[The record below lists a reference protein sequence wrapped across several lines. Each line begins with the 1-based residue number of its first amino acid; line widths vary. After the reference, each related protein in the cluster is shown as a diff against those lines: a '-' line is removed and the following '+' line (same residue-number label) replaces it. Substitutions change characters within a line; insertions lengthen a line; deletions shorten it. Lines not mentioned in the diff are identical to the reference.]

1 MMTCRPL
8 HVLSAVV
15 TAAVLSATT
24 WAVGTGA
31 PALRAAR
38 AQEADTASSLRTPWG
53 EPDFQGIWS
62 VELLVPLE
70 RPEGVTTPFYTEE
83 QQAEL
88 DRQRAEMSV
97 FGNHVRAE
105 RGTEADVAGAYN
117 AVFTSQRPTGRRTG
131 MVIDPPDGRVP
142 PMTPEAL
149 ARQAEIREYEL
160 ALMQNTIV
168 CRDGLPG
175 CGGGEYGPPSPRRE
189 EPPPY
194 YSVSNLNRADG
205 PEDRGLGERCMSGN
219 LPTLRGGFT
228 GIHIRVVQ
236 SPGKVSIFYDVG
248 QGQGFQRVIP
258 VTDAPHLPPDVRQWW
273 GDSRGRSGHP
283 GHRTYASGG
292 AIRGRWEGD
301 TLVVDVT
308 NFSEKRDFRGS
319 RGNLHL
325 IERWRRT
332 GPDSMEL
339 VTTVEDPTVWTRPW
353 TVIQDF
359 ARQPDGPNRIYYEPR
374 CHEGNYG
381 LPGLL
386 IGARAE
392 ERAHEEGR
400 GPHPATRCIANCAS
414 PEGRD
419 PLALR

>member
-1 MMTCRPL
+1 MTHRPL

-15 TAAVLSATT
+15 TAAVLVAIAL
-24 WAVGTGA
+24 AVGTGE
-31 PALRAAR
+31 PALRAAQT
-38 AQEADTASSLRTPWG
+38 QEADTASSLRTPWG

-70 RPEGVTTPFYTEE
+70 RPEGVTTAFYTEE
-83 QQAEL
+83 RQAEL
-88 DRQRAEMSV
+88 DRQRTGTSV

-105 RGTEADVAGAYN
+105 PGSEADVAGAYN

-142 PMTPEAL
+142 PMTPEAQ
-149 ARQAEIREYEL
+149 ARQVEIREYEL
-160 ALMQNTIV
+160 ALMQNTTV

-175 CGGGEYGPPSPRRE
+175 CPGEYGPPSPRRE
-189 EPPPY
+189 ERPPF
-194 YSVSNLNRADG
+194 YSVGNLNRADG

-219 LPTLRGGFT
+219 LPTFRGGFT
-228 GIHIRVVQ
+228 GIHIRIVQ
-236 SPGKVSIFYDVG
+236 SPGTVAIFYDVG
-248 QGQGFQRVIP
+248 QGQGFDRIIP
-258 VTDAPHLPPDVRQWW
+258 ITDAPHLPPDLRQRW
-273 GDSRGRSGHP
+273 GDSRGR
-283 GHRTYASGG
+283 
-292 AIRGRWEGD
+292 WDGD
-301 TLVVDVT
+301 TLVVDVA
-308 NFSEKRDFRGS
+308 NFSEKREFRGS
-319 RGNLHL
+319 RENLHL

-359 ARQPDGPNRIYYEPR
+359 AKQPDGPNRIYYEPR

-392 ERAHEEGR
+392 EQAYEEGR
-400 GPHPATRCIANCAS
+400 GPHPATRCIAGCSS

>member
-1 MMTCRPL
+1 M
-8 HVLSAVV
+8 
-15 TAAVLSATT
+15 
-24 WAVGTGA
+24 
-31 PALRAAR
+31 
-38 AQEADTASSLRTPWG
+38 
-53 EPDFQGIWS
+53 
-62 VELLVPLE
+62 VPLE
-70 RPEGVTTPFYTEE
+70 RPEGVTTEFYTEE

-105 RGTEADVAGAYN
+105 RGSEADVAGAYN
-117 AVFTSQRPTGRRTG
+117 AVFTSHRPTGRRAG

-142 PMTPEAL
+142 PTTPEVQ
-149 ARQAEIREYEL
+149 ARQAEVREYEM
-160 ALMQNTIV
+160 ALMQNTTV
-168 CRDGLPG
+168 CRDGLSG
-175 CGGGEYGPPSPRRE
+175 CRGGEYGPPSPRRE
-189 EPPPY
+189 ERPPY

-219 LPTLRGGFT
+219 LPTFRGGFT

-236 SPGKVSIFYDVG
+236 SPGTVSIFYDVG
-248 QGQGFQRVIP
+248 QGQGFNRVIP
-258 VTDAPHLPPDVRQWW
+258 ITDAPHLPPDVRQWW
-273 GDSRGRSGHP
+273 GDSRGR
-283 GHRTYASGG
+283 
-292 AIRGRWEGD
+292 WEGD
-301 TLVVDVT
+301 TLVVDVA
-308 NFSEKRDFRGS
+308 NFSEKREFRGA
-319 RGNLHL
+319 RENLHL

-332 GPDSMEL
+332 GPDSIEL

-359 ARQPDGPNRIYYEPR
+359 AKQPDEPNRLYYEPR

-392 ERAHEEGR
+392 EQAYEEGR
-400 GPHPATRCIANCAS
+400 GTHPATRCIAGCSS

>member
-1 MMTCRPL
+1 MTHRPL

-15 TAAVLSATT
+15 TAAVLVAIAL
-24 WAVGTGA
+24 AVGTGE
-31 PALRAAR
+31 PALRAAQT
-38 AQEADTASSLRTPWG
+38 QEAATASSLRTPWG

-70 RPEGVTTPFYTEE
+70 RPEGVTTEFYTEE
-83 QQAEL
+83 RQAEL
-88 DRQRAEMSV
+88 DRQRTGTSV

-105 RGTEADVAGAYN
+105 PGSEADVAGAYN

-160 ALMQNTIV
+160 ALMQNTTV

-175 CGGGEYGPPSPRRE
+175 CPGEYGPPSPQRE
-189 EPPPY
+189 DRPPF

-219 LPTLRGGFT
+219 LPTFRGGFT
-228 GIHIRVVQ
+228 GIHIRIVQ
-236 SPGKVSIFYDVG
+236 SPGTVAIFYDVG
-248 QGQGFQRVIP
+248 QGQGFDRIIP
-258 VTDAPHLPPDVRQWW
+258 ITDAPHLPPDLRQRW
-273 GDSRGRSGHP
+273 GDSRGR
-283 GHRTYASGG
+283 
-292 AIRGRWEGD
+292 WDGD
-301 TLVVDVT
+301 TLVVDVA
-308 NFSEKRDFRGS
+308 NFSEKREFRGS
-319 RGNLHL
+319 RENLHL

-332 GPDSMEL
+332 GPDSIEL

-359 ARQPDGPNRIYYEPR
+359 AKQPDGPNRIYYEPR

-392 ERAHEEGR
+392 EQAYEEGR
-400 GPHPATRCIANCAS
+400 GPHPATRCIASCAS